1 MPELEYG
8 SYTAVMMRNNPELT
22 ETVKARYMKML
33 AEYRAKG
40 KKKPEVN
47 SKRSSVTK
55 NDLLR
60 KIEVIESMR

>member
-8 SYTAVMMRNNPELT
+8 SFTAVMMRNNPELA

-40 KKKPEVN
+40 KKKPAVN